1 MNLQTSLFFFEIF
14 FFLCYSG
21 PLEFPCEFEDQPV
34 KSCKKA
40 TWSFGVCMLSQSCLT
55 LCDPM
60 DCNPPG
66 FSVHGESP
74 GKNIGMGFHALLQG
88 IFPTQGSNS
97 GLPHCR
103 WILNHLSHQ
112 GGPKILEWGAYP
124 FSRGTSWPRNRARVS
139 CIAGRFFTIWST
151 WEVLVGI
158 VESVD
163 QFREYYNLV
172 ILGHL
177 I

>member
-21 PLEFPCEFEDQPV
+21 PLELPYEFEDQPV

-88 IFPTQGSNS
+88 IFLTQELNPGFQY
-97 GLPHCR
+97 CE
-103 WILNHLSHQ
+103 WILYHLSHQ
-112 GGPKILEWGAYP
+112 GSPRILEWVAYP
-124 FSRGTSWPRNRARVS
+124 FSRGSSQPRNWTKVS
-139 CIAGRFFTIWST
+139 W
-151 WEVLVGI
+151 W
-158 VESVD
+158 
-163 QFREYYNLV
+163 
-172 ILGHL
+172 ILYQTA
-177 I
+177 

>member
-21 PLEFPCEFEDQPV
+21 PLELPYEFEDQPV

-40 TWSFGVCMLSQSCLT
+40 TWSFGVRMLSQSCLT

-88 IFPTQGSNS
+88 IFPTQVSNP

-103 WILNHLSHQ
+103 RILYQLSHQ
-112 GGPKILEWGAYP
+112 GSPRILEWVACP
-124 FSRGTSWPRNRARVS
+124 FFENLPNPGMILPRNRIRVS
-139 CIAGRFFTIWST
+139 WIPKCLLTDKWIKKMWYVCIYTYT
-151 WEVLVGI
+151 HNVVLL
-158 VESVD
+158 S
-163 QFREYYNLV
+163 R
-172 ILGHL
+172 
-177 I
+177 